1 MIPDEVNF
9 NSIKVRLKLIQDAK
23 SQDIKIFQFH
33 KGTIKT
39 SVTRHREA
47 DGINFNSIKVR
58 LKHYSIVPLTF
69 EQYNFNSIK
78 VRLKQ
83 NVLNSFLVIVLFQ
96 FHKGTIKTG
105 FTPTRRKNTS
115 ISIP

>member
-1 MIPDEVNF
+1 MSS
-9 NSIKVRLKLIQDAK
+9 NS
-23 SQDIKIFQFH
+23 SHIFQFH

-78 VRLKQ
+78 VRLKLFRT
-83 NVLNSFLVIVLFQ
+83 NKSVVMNNGFQ
-96 FHKGTIKTG
+96 FHKGTIKT
-105 FTPTRRKNTS
+105 
-115 ISIP
+115 